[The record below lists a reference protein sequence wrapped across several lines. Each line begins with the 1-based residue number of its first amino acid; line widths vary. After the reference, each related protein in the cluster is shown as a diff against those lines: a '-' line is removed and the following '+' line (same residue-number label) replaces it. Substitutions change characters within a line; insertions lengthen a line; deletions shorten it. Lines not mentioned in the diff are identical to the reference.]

1 MPVFKAAALKIG
13 STWIGG
19 ISQQTATNEANVQ
32 STPVAGSAYPLQLN
46 INSIKD
52 SFSFQTFNVAAALTA
67 LGSLG
72 ADLNTNA
79 AELFEIQ
86 WTDAGQIAAGTA
98 HRKMVFAQGRAVPRR
113 LTCRNGEDASLE
125 IMIMGISPD
134 GATNPLV
141 ITEGVALPAPLDDA
155 RHTLHSGTFA
165 TIGLGCLENVD
176 IDFGIAIESKN
187 CSSDI
192 FDSRI
197 EISSIVPKISVTTLK
212 ADLIG
217 NGVSQIPNIGR
228 SGTHINSNFKFRK
241 RTPRVASFVPNA
253 TEEHILI
260 TVDGTAVPSTM
271 FQSSNN
277 DDGTAVIEIT
287 SRFDGTNVPLVIDTT
302 AALT

>member
-52 SFSFQTFNVAAALTA
+52 SFSFQTFNVASALAALGA
-67 LGSLG
+67 LG
-72 ADLNTNA
+72 ADLNSNA
-79 AELFEIQ
+79 AELYEIQ
-86 WTDAGQIAAGTA
+86 WTNAGQIASGSS
-98 HRKMVFAQGRAVPRR
+98 HRKLVLAQGRAVPRR

-125 IMIMGISPD
+125 IMIMGISSD
-134 GATNPLV
+134 GATNPLA
-141 ITEGVALPAPLDDA
+141 ITESVALPGALDDA
-155 RHTLHSGTFA
+155 RHTLHSGTFGEL
-165 TIGLGCLENVD
+165 GLGCLENVD
-176 IDFGIAIESKN
+176 IDFGIAIDSKN

-217 NGVSQIPNIGR
+217 SGGSQIPNTGKA
-228 SGTHINSNFKFRK
+228 GTHANSNFKFRK
-241 RTPRVASFVPNA
+241 RTPKVASFVADA

-271 FQSSNN
+271 FTSSNN

-287 SRFDGTNVPLVIDTT
+287 SLFDGTNVPLVIDTT